1 MEYIG
6 ILKLKGETVEVSA
19 KFKKRDFVVTSE
31 EQYPQHVS
39 FQLNQDHCDIID
51 PINIGEKL
59 KVAFGLNGREWKKPD
74 TEEIKY
80 FNTLVAFQVTKVGGD
95 NF

>member
-6 ILKLKGETVEVSA
+6 ILKLKGGTVQVSE

-31 EQYPQHVS
+31 EQYPQHIS
-39 FQLNQDHCDIID
+39 FQLKQDRTDIID
-51 PINIGEKL
+51 PINVGEKV
-59 KVAFGLNGREWKKPD
+59 KVVFGLNGREWEKPD
-74 TEEIKY
+74 TDEVKY
-80 FNTLVAFQVTKVGGD
+80 FNTLVAFQVVKVGGD